1 MPLPKNIVKPTLPLV
16 PRKELSARRQELL
29 QYIKEDGTY
38 LPKSVLHADLD
49 RGMLDFV
56 KNELKVV
63 TAGEIVPMVDI
74 IITTQNWS
82 QYVETYKFIDL
93 DYNPDPPY
101 ITVVRSPEVKYGSNP
116 ALIYN
121 IPNRKQFYY
130 ASVPTW
136 NGNEQG
142 MDIYTI
148 PQPVPVDI
156 KYSVKIVCNRMREL
170 NQLNKIVMQTFA
182 SRQAYTF
189 IKGQYVPIILDNV
202 SDESQMTIDARKY
215 YVQNYDF
222 TMLGYLIDEEEFEV
236 KPAIQRITQL
246 IEVDTSTRRQRR
258 NKFPKN
264 PDTFN
269 IDFLFTTGDTV
280 EEKIDFTANMNV
292 NSLENVSSFDVYI
305 NNDFYGINP
314 SVIQITTNDIL
325 RIVVTK
331 SDNTKEAKIIFINN
345 LYGGQPVFRQTNSYS
360 NGVPYTLGVQSGATF
375 NLSSGLNFRQGDTIK
390 LVHNS
395 INYQNS
401 KVVSYNNQ
409 TGVLVFSGATNV
421 VGSGTYD
428 TWDVDVY

>member
-101 ITVVRSPEVKYGSNP
+101 ITVVRSPEVKYGTNP
-116 ALIYN
+116 SLQYT

-156 KYSVKIVCNRMREL
+156 KYSVKIICNRMREL
-170 NQLNKIVMQTFA
+170 NQLNKVVMQTFA

-202 SDESQMTIDARKY
+202 SDESQMTMDARKY

-236 KPAIQRITQL
+236 KPAIQRVTQL
-246 IEVDTSTRRQRR
+246 IEMDTTTRKQKR
-258 NKFPKN
+258 NQFPKN
-264 PDTFN
+264 PDEFKL
-269 IDFLFTTGDTV
+269 DFLFVTGNTTLVDI
-280 EEKIDFTANMNV
+280 IDFRANMSVANSDNV
-292 NSLENVSSFDVYI
+292 DTFDVYI
-305 NNDFYGINP
+305 NNNYYGSNVG
-314 SVIQITTNDIL
+314 VIQITTNDIL
-325 RIVVTK
+325 RIEITK
-331 SDNTKEAKIIFINN
+331 IDNNNEALI
-345 LYGGQPVFRQTNSYS
+345 VFDN
-360 NGVPYTLGVQSGATF
+360 
-375 NLSSGLNFRQGDTIK
+375 K
-390 LVHNS
+390 LV
-395 INYQNS
+395 
-401 KVVSYNNQ
+401 
-409 TGVLVFSGATNV
+409 
-421 VGSGTYD
+421 
-428 TWDVDVY
+428 